1 MGNKTKE
8 GVRRGVGAAVG
19 GGLVERSFGGLLE
32 PVILGST

>member
-8 GVRRGVGAAVG
+8 GRIGGAAVG
-19 GGLVERSFGGLLE
+19 GLVEGRFGGVLE

>member
-8 GVRRGVGAAVG
+8 GAGV
-19 GGLVERSFGGLLE
+19 GGLVERSFGGVLE